1 MKLDPKLLRNLEII
15 LENELALYKAYLS
28 LLEREQASVIRLKA
42 DEVTDFATKRG
53 QVVDGLSALRE
64 QRSAALAALTGSE
77 ATRVSDFVATISTL
91 ADRKRLTALV
101 TSIKDTIAL
110 VDARSREF
118 SHVLNFSLGL
128 VNGEISIL
136 WSASQTV
143 SRVYNSFGSM
153 TEGAQPVAPR
163 AGSLLG
169 EA

>member
-1 MKLDPKLLRNLEII
+1 MKLDPKLIRNLEIT
-15 LENELALYKAYLS
+15 LEKELANYKAYLS
-28 LLEREQASVIRLKA
+28 LLEREQSSVIRLKA
-42 DEVTDFATKRG
+42 DEVSDLATKRG
-53 QVVDGLSALRE
+53 QVVDTLSVLRE

-77 ATRVSDFVATISTL
+77 TIRVSEFVATIPTP
-91 ADRKRLTALV
+91 AEKKRLMSLV
-101 TSIKDTIAL
+101 SGIKDTMAL

-118 SHVLNFSLGL
+118 SQVLNFSLGL

-153 TEGAQPVAPR
+153 TEGAQPAAPR